1 MKRTHLLEA
10 RCLQL
15 GLQLGLSCTSI
26 STISATTMVP
36 DLHFREGPHL
46 FLHLYLHEGLREKIA
61 AEHVFCNGCRTAHL
75 SFLRGLELLGQL
87 FGDLV
92 LGAVFCLDE
101 EHMVSVVRGVRL
113 SALRGCHLLLETVL
127 HCRDLLALLLPTKLF
142 AGLVLHSVLEPRLQA
157 GDQALVPIQVGR
169 QGLLSV
175 AATREHTP

>member
-1 MKRTHLLEA
+1 MRAYEK
-10 RCLQL
+10 
-15 GLQLGLSCTSI
+15 
-26 STISATTMVP
+26 
-36 DLHFREGPHL
+36 
-46 FLHLYLHEGLREKIA
+46 KIA

-101 EHMVSVVRGVRL
+101 EHMVSVIVRGVRL
-113 SALRGCHLLLETVL
+113 SLLRGCHLLLETVL

-157 GDQALVPIQVGR
+157 GDQALVPIQVGC
-169 QGLLSV
+169 QGLPSV